1 MIEKYPV
8 KKITEPVDWKVTVPG
23 SKSMT
28 NRALLLAALSA
39 GTVRVEGVLFSDD
52 SRHFLACLVALGFTV
67 EIEEEKKCVT
77 VTGCGGRIPRG
88 EAAIDVGSAGT
99 AARFL
104 AAMLG
109 FSDGCYEIRCSAQ
122 MKRRPMAEL
131 FELLSGAGAKIT
143 FLEEEGHLPV
153 RITGCRSARADETAG
168 ETPRRLS
175 LDITKSTQFLSALLL
190 IAPMVPEGMKI
201 HITSEKTDGS
211 YIRIT
216 RKMMQEFGVS
226 VAFDGRD
233 YEVPH
238 RSSYRKEAYTV
249 EPDMS
254 AACYFYAAAAVTGG
268 RALVRHVH
276 MDNTQGDLRFLEV
289 LEHMGC
295 TADDT
300 PEGVLVTGP
309 ADGALRGITVNMN
322 DFSDQALTL
331 AAIAPFADAPV
342 RIEGI
347 GHIRG
352 QECDRIH
359 AIQTNL
365 TALGIRCEEEETA
378 VTIYPGSPHGG
389 SVETYDDHR
398 VAMALSLIGLRTD
411 GIVIENPACCR
422 KTFENY
428 FTVLSELTGKTA
440 ED

>member
-1 MIEKYPV
+1 MIEKYLV

-28 NRALLLAALSA
+28 NRALLMAVLSA

-88 EAAIDVGSAGT
+88 EAVIDVGSAGT

-131 FELLSGAGAKIT
+131 FDLLSGAGAKIT

-153 RITGCRSARADETAG
+153 RITGCRYARADKTAG
-168 ETPRRLS
+168 ETPRELS

-233 YEVPH
+233 YEVPC
-238 RSSYRKEAYTV
+238 RSSYRKETYMV

-289 LEHMGC
+289 LERMGC

-300 PEGVLVTGP
+300 PEGVRVTGP

-342 RIEGI
+342 RIEGNRTYPRT
-347 GHIRG
+347 GMRPDSRDTD
-352 QECDRIH
+352 ESDRAWH
-359 AIQTNL
+359 P
-365 TALGIRCEEEETA
+365 
-378 VTIYPGSPHGG
+378 V
-389 SVETYDDHR
+389 
-398 VAMALSLIGLRTD
+398 
-411 GIVIENPACCR
+411 
-422 KTFENY
+422 
-428 FTVLSELTGKTA
+428 
-440 ED
+440 

>member
-1 MIEKYPV
+1 MIEKYLV

-28 NRALLLAALSA
+28 NRALLMAVLSA

-88 EAAIDVGSAGT
+88 EAVIDVGSAGT

-131 FELLSGAGAKIT
+131 FDLLSGAGAKIT

-153 RITGCRSARADETAG
+153 RITGCRYARADKTAG
-168 ETPRRLS
+168 ETPRELS

-233 YEVPH
+233 YEVPC
-238 RSSYRKEAYTV
+238 RSSYRKETYMV

-254 AACYFYAAAAVTGG
+254 AACYFYAAAAMTGG

-300 PEGVLVTGP
+300 PEGILVTGP
-309 ADGALRGITVNMN
+309 ADGALRGITLQV
-322 DFSDQALTL
+322 S
-331 AAIAPFADAPV
+331 
-342 RIEGI
+342 
-347 GHIRG
+347 
-352 QECDRIH
+352 
-359 AIQTNL
+359 
-365 TALGIRCEEEETA
+365 A
-378 VTIYPGSPHGG
+378 VL
-389 SVETYDDHR
+389 V
-398 VAMALSLIGLRTD
+398 SL
-411 GIVIENPACCR
+411 P
-422 KTFENY
+422 
-428 FTVLSELTGKTA
+428 
-440 ED
+440 

>member
-1 MIEKYPV
+1 MIEKYLV

-28 NRALLLAALSA
+28 NRALLMAVLSA

-52 SRHFLACLVALGFTV
+52 SRHFLACLVSLGFAV
-67 EIEEEKKCVT
+67 QIEEEKKCVT
-77 VTGCGGRIPRG
+77 VTGCGGRIPSR
-88 EAAIDVGSAGT
+88 EAVIDVGSAGT

-153 RITGCRSARADETAG
+153 RIAGCRSARADETAG

-226 VAFDGRD
+226 VTFDGRD
-233 YEVPH
+233 YEVPAEA
-238 RSSYRKEAYTV
+238 SYRKETYTV

-254 AACYFYAAAAVTGG
+254 G
-268 RALVRHVH
+268 RCFNR
-276 MDNTQGDLRFLEV
+276 
-289 LEHMGC
+289 
-295 TADDT
+295 
-300 PEGVLVTGP
+300 
-309 ADGALRGITVNMN
+309 
-322 DFSDQALTL
+322 SW
-331 AAIAPFADAPV
+331 
-342 RIEGI
+342 
-347 GHIRG
+347 
-352 QECDRIH
+352 
-359 AIQTNL
+359 
-365 TALGIRCEEEETA
+365 
-378 VTIYPGSPHGG
+378 
-389 SVETYDDHR
+389 
-398 VAMALSLIGLRTD
+398 
-411 GIVIENPACCR
+411 
-422 KTFENY
+422 
-428 FTVLSELTGKTA
+428 
-440 ED
+440 

>member
-1 MIEKYPV
+1 MTEQKYQQARRRIFHDREIPCEK
-8 KKITEPVDWKVTVPG
+8 D
-23 SKSMT
+23 
-28 NRALLLAALSA
+28 NRAGGLEGNRAGIEEHDEPRASYAVLSA

-88 EAAIDVGSAGT
+88 EAVIDVGSAGT

-122 MKRRPMAEL
+122 MKPAADGRNCSICFPVRERRL
-131 FELLSGAGAKIT
+131 HSSRRKGIF
-143 FLEEEGHLPV
+143 PV
-153 RITGCRSARADETAG
+153 RITGCRYARADKTAG
-168 ETPRRLS
+168 ETPRELS

-233 YEVPH
+233 YEVPC
-238 RSSYRKEAYTV
+238 RSSYRKETYMV

-300 PEGVLVTGP
+300 PEGILVTGP

-322 DFSDQALTL
+322 DFSDQALTWRRSRRL
-331 AAIAPFADAPV
+331 PDAP
-342 RIEGI
+342 GA
-347 GHIRG
+347 HRG
-352 QECDRIH
+352 NR
-359 AIQTNL
+359 T
-365 TALGIRCEEEETA
+365 
-378 VTIYPGSPHGG
+378 YPWAGMRPDSR
-389 SVETYDDHR
+389 D
-398 VAMALSLIGLRTD
+398 TD
-411 GIVIENPACCR
+411 EPDSAWHPV
-422 KTFENY
+422 
-428 FTVLSELTGKTA
+428 
-440 ED
+440 

>member
-1 MIEKYPV
+1 MIEKYLV
-8 KKITEPVDWKVTVPG
+8 KKITEPVDWKITVPG

-28 NRALLLAALSA
+28 NRALLMAVLSA

-88 EAAIDVGSAGT
+88 EAVIDVGSAGT

-131 FELLSGAGAKIT
+131 FDLLSGAGAKIT

-153 RITGCRSARADETAG
+153 RITGCRYARADKTAG
-168 ETPRRLS
+168 ETPRELS

-233 YEVPH
+233 YEVPC
-238 RSSYRKEAYTV
+238 RSSYQKETYMV

-300 PEGVLVTGP
+300 PEGVLVTGT

-331 AAIAPFADAPV
+331 AAIAPV

-378 VTIYPGSPHGG
+378 ATIYPGSPHGG

-398 VAMALSLIGLRTD
+398 VAMAFSLVGLRTD

-428 FTVLSELTGKTA
+428 FTVLSELTGKTV
-440 ED
+440 EG

>member
-1 MIEKYPV
+1 MIEKYLV
-8 KKITEPVDWKVTVPG
+8 KKITEPVDWKITVPG

-28 NRALLLAALSA
+28 NRALLMAVLSA

-88 EAAIDVGSAGT
+88 EAVIDVGSAGT

-131 FELLSGAGAKIT
+131 FDLLSGAGAKIT

-153 RITGCRSARADETAG
+153 RITGCRYARADKTAG
-168 ETPRRLS
+168 ETPRELS

-233 YEVPH
+233 YEVPC
-238 RSSYRKEAYTV
+238 RSSYRKET
-249 EPDMS
+249 
-254 AACYFYAAAAVTGG
+254 
-268 RALVRHVH
+268 
-276 MDNTQGDLRFLEV
+276 
-289 LEHMGC
+289 
-295 TADDT
+295 
-300 PEGVLVTGP
+300 
-309 ADGALRGITVNMN
+309 
-322 DFSDQALTL
+322 
-331 AAIAPFADAPV
+331 
-342 RIEGI
+342 
-347 GHIRG
+347 
-352 QECDRIH
+352 
-359 AIQTNL
+359 
-365 TALGIRCEEEETA
+365 
-378 VTIYPGSPHGG
+378 
-389 SVETYDDHR
+389 
-398 VAMALSLIGLRTD
+398 
-411 GIVIENPACCR
+411 
-422 KTFENY
+422 
-428 FTVLSELTGKTA
+428 
-440 ED
+440 